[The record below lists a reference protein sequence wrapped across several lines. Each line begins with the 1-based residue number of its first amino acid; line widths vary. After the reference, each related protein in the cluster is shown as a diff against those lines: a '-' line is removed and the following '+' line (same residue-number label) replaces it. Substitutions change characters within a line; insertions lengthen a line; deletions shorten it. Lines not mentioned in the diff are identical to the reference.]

1 MPDLVNKYLRNE
13 KNILDLN
20 KINLRSNKYI
30 KTIANQYLKE
40 LGKISQKK
48 MITDKLPLN
57 FKWIGLIKL
66 LLPNSKI
73 IHCTRNPRDV
83 CLSIFKNYFVNPNL
97 KYAYNLEEISNY
109 FFFYRNLMSH
119 WKSALPGFI
128 YEIKYEKIV
137 QNPKFEIK
145 KILKYLNLSWNKKC
159 LEFYKEKRSVKTASD
174 TQVRKK
180 IYKSSINSWK
190 NFEPYMKDFFNNL
203 SD

>member
-1 MPDLVNKYLRNE
+1 
-13 KNILDLN
+13 
-20 KINLRSNKYI
+20 
-30 KTIANQYLKE
+30 
-40 LGKISQKK
+40 
-48 MITDKLPLN
+48 
-57 FKWIGLIKL
+57 
-66 LLPNSKI
+66 
-73 IHCTRNPRDV
+73 
-83 CLSIFKNYFVNPNL
+83 
-97 KYAYNLEEISNY
+97 
-109 FFFYRNLMSH
+109 MSH

-203 SD
+203 PD